1 MRSANYRNL
10 VYGSAL
16 VVLVFLA
23 LLVTN
28 PFFAV
33 LEDETSIIDA
43 ANKPIIETVQLFVT
57 GQGQHEHPPLSDLL
71 LHFWLPVAGVNPSL
85 TRLPSIVFYALAL
98 LVLATVAHKLS
109 GPVAF
114 YTTVITGALW
124 PFGFHLGRIAGWYS
138 FSFLLIALLTLAYLR
153 FLEAPNWKR
162 WLLVV
167 GISFALV
174 TSNYFG
180 WLVIGLVGLDLLFSP
195 HRRDAWKYLVLGLAV
210 LIPAYGPLWITFVD
224 ELHDS
229 LEIGTGMVSRGL
241 MAIFCL
247 YALFVSES
255 VAPWFLRMS
264 LIAGLGVACAL
275 VCTLLL
281 TRGLERRLYVGFWV
295 LFIVMAALGIIATKR
310 LLFISGWLLVAI
322 GCAVA
327 NRKQPRVRALLAGSL
342 SVVAVVGWM
351 GIITR
356 KYYAAPHFI
365 EPWSILA
372 DDAALYIKNGGT
384 VVSNSPSFLFYLNS
398 SMHKSGLSSVDRP
411 GWATGPYVVSLL
423 HSDMPSDRLEGEL
436 MFVRGVNTAA
446 TEITGRAEARMM
458 SHCRL
463 KSSTNLV
470 PDTGFALKRR
480 LFPTNPA
487 EPYRITVKQF
497 DCGASK

>member
-1 MRSANYRNL
+1 MQSVNCRTFI
-10 VYGSAL
+10 YGSAI

-28 PFFAV
+28 TFFAV

-43 ANKPIIETVQLFVT
+43 ANRPIIKTVQQFVT
-57 GQGQHEHPPLSDLL
+57 GQGQFEHPPLSDLL

-85 TRLPSIVFYALAL
+85 VRLPSILSYALAL

-114 YTTVITGALW
+114 YATMITGALW
-124 PFGFHLGRIAGWYS
+124 PFGFHFGRMAGWYS
-138 FSFLLIALLTLAYLR
+138 FSFLLIALLTLAYLH
-153 FLEAPNWKR
+153 FLEAPNWRR

-174 TSNYFG
+174 TSNYFA
-180 WLVIGLVGLDLLFSP
+180 WLVIGLLDIDLFFSP
-195 HRRDAWKYLVLGLAV
+195 HRGNAWKYIVLGLAV
-210 LIPAYGPLWITFVD
+210 LILAYGPLWIAFV
-224 ELHDS
+224 HDLQGHS
-229 LEIGTGMVSRGL
+229 EMSTGMSSRAL
-241 MAIFCL
+241 MAAFCL

-264 LIAGLGVACAL
+264 LIAGVGVACAL
-275 VCTLLL
+275 VCILLL
-281 TRGLERRLYVGFWV
+281 TRGLGRRFYVGFCV
-295 LFIVMAALGIIATKR
+295 LFSVMATLGIIGTKR

-327 NRKQPRVRALLAGSL
+327 NRHQRRVRALLAGSL
-342 SVVAVVGWM
+342 IVVAVVGWM

-372 DDAALYIKNGGT
+372 DDAALYIKNGGA
-384 VVSNSPSFLFYLNS
+384 VLSNSPSFLFYLNS
-398 SMHKSGLSSVDRP
+398 SMRKSGLSSADHP
-411 GWATGPYVVSLL
+411 GWATGPRVISLMQ
-423 HSDMPSDRLEGEL
+423 SEMPADRMEGEL
-436 MFVRGVNTAA
+436 MFVRGVNTSAN
-446 TEITGRAEARMM
+446 EITGRAEAQMM

-463 KSSTNLV
+463 DSSTNLV

-497 DCGASK
+497 DCGAWK